1 MTAKDRYNKKNYDTI
16 LLRIPIG
23 EKEKIRKKAEQD
35 GKSIN
40 AYIKNK
46 IEVT

>member
-16 LLRIPIG
+16 LLRVPIG
-23 EKEKIRKKAEQD
+23 EKEKIKKKAEKD
-35 GKSIN
+35 GMSIN
-40 AYIKNK
+40 AYIKRR